1 MNTDHPVIRKRIEMF
16 EKKGWWT
23 NKTLNDMFREALRS
37 VPNEPALLD
46 QPNKSEILEGKAQRF
61 TWKELDNEVGLYAEV
76 LKKLGLSKGDIL
88 LIQLPNVAEL
98 VILFLA
104 ASRLGVIISPVPV
117 QYGRHEIELIA
128 NQLKPTLFIGATHSG
143 EHDLT
148 GGVAGLDV
156 GRRAWFGSG
165 EPINDTS
172 FNSILDTLK
181 KNDSGVSEDLDND
194 ANGVFTICWTSGTSG
209 TPKGVP
215 RTHNQWV
222 AIAQATYEAA
232 KVQKGDVLLNPFPFV
247 NMASIGGFLYN
258 WLRSCSTLVLHH
270 PLDLQ
275 VYLTQIQEEKV
286 SFTIAP
292 PALLNMLLKNDELM
306 SNFDISSLR
315 SIASGSAPLSPWMVQ
330 GFAEKY
336 DIGVVNLFGS
346 NEGCSIV
353 SSVEDIPD
361 HEQRATYFPRFGV
374 EGLEWKAS
382 VSKMMKTRLRD
393 ISTGE
398 IITETGKPGELEI
411 FGATLFDNY
420 LGQEPDDPE
429 VFTDDGY
436 FRTGDLFEIQGDQQP
451 AQFYRFVGRC
461 KDVVIRGGFN
471 ISPDELDI
479 ALAAHPKLIEAA
491 TVGYPCEDMGERICV
506 FVVPKENESV
516 TLDDVRKHLK
526 SCGFASFKLPERIES
541 TEALPRNALGKVVRN
556 QLRDKL

>member
-1 MNTDHPVIRKRIEMF
+1 
-16 EKKGWWT
+16 
-23 NKTLNDMFREALRS
+23 
-37 VPNEPALLD
+37 
-46 QPNKSEILEGKAQRF
+46 
-61 TWKELDNEVGLYAEV
+61 
-76 LKKLGLSKGDIL
+76 
-88 LIQLPNVAEL
+88 
-98 VILFLA
+98 
-104 ASRLGVIISPVPV
+104 
-117 QYGRHEIELIA
+117 
-128 NQLKPTLFIGATHSG
+128 
-143 EHDLT
+143 
-148 GGVAGLDV
+148 
-156 GRRAWFGSG
+156 
-165 EPINDTS
+165 
-172 FNSILDTLK
+172 
-181 KNDSGVSEDLDND
+181 
-194 ANGVFTICWTSGTSG
+194 
-209 TPKGVP
+209 
-215 RTHNQWV
+215 
-222 AIAQATYEAA
+222 
-232 KVQKGDVLLNPFPFV
+232 
-247 NMASIGGFLYN
+247 
-258 WLRSCSTLVLHH
+258 
-270 PLDLQ
+270 
-275 VYLTQIQEEKV
+275 
-286 SFTIAP
+286 
-292 PALLNMLLKNDELM
+292 
-306 SNFDISSLR
+306 
-315 SIASGSAPLSPWMVQ
+315 
-330 GFAEKY
+330 
-336 DIGVVNLFGS
+336 
-346 NEGCSIV
+346 
-353 SSVEDIPD
+353 VEDIPD

-429 VFTDDGY
+429 VFTGDGY

-556 QLRDKL
+556 QLREKL